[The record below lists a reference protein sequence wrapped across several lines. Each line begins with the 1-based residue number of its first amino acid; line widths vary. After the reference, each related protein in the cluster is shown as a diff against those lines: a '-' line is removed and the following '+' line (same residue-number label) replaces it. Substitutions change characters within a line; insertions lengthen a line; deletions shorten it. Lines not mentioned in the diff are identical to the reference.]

1 MTEKPS
7 GVETETPLP
16 GSYPPRLT
24 PSAYARPD
32 FIARTAAIA
41 GVYAA
46 LTLALQPISY
56 GPLQVR
62 VAEALTVLP
71 YLAAPAVPGLFLGC
85 LLANLLGGFGWQD
98 VVFGSAAT
106 LLAALVTRWIGAR
119 RLSPALAPLPP
130 VVLNA
135 LIVPA
140 YLHLIFNLPYAL
152 TAAQILIGQTVAC
165 YGVGYPL
172 LSLLMRRP
180 DLADRLQ

>member
-1 MTEKPS
+1 MAEKPA
-7 GVETETPLP
+7 GVEAGVPPPGGGRPTPPLSP
-16 GSYPPRLT
+16 YRQPN
-24 PSAYARPD
+24 

-46 LTLALQPISY
+46 LTIVLQPISY

-71 YLAAPAVPGLFLGC
+71 YVAAPAVPGLFLGC

-98 VVFGSAAT
+98 VVFGSLAT
-106 LLAALVTRWIGAR
+106 LLAALITRWMGS
-119 RLSPALAPLPP
+119 RLWSPALAPLPA

-172 LSLLMRRP
+172 LSLLSRRQ
-180 DLADRLQ
+180 DLADRIR